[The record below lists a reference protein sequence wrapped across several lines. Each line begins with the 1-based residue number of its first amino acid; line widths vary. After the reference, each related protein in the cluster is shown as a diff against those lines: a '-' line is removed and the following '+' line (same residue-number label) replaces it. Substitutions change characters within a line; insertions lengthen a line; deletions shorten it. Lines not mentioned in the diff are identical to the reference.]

1 MRHTFISRL
10 AENPSVSEQT
20 IKALAGHVSRQMLER
35 YSHIRSEA
43 KQAAIQAL
51 EHPSIEPILQA
62 TGHKIGHTDAN
73 RDKAAEANSQKTN
86 GGPGRIRTYDQ
97 RIMSPLL

>member
-1 MRHTFISRL
+1 
-10 AENPSVSEQT
+10 
-20 IKALAGHVSRQMLER
+20 MLER

-51 EHPSIEPILQA
+51 EQQPIEPILGEI
-62 TGHKIGHTDAN
+62 GHKIGHSDAS
-73 RDKAAEANSQKTN
+73 RDRTAEAKSLKRS
-86 GGPGRIRTYDQ
+86 GGPGRIRTYNQ